1 MTAHGPATAAS
12 AGPGG
17 LGHGAEDSV
26 RSRSLMLFGVRL
38 GIASEVMLFGAL
50 FAAYFVIR
58 ADAGVWPPDKFGGER
73 PEILLPGINTLLLVS
88 SSVTMQLGVW
98 AASRG
103 DRSRL
108 LRWLALTLV
117 LGFTFLCIQ
126 AYEYAN
132 NGFGLRD
139 GTFGS
144 TFYTLTGF
152 HGAHVLIGLTFIAIV
167 ANRARRGMISAER
180 HTAVEAASYY
190 WHFVDVVWLFL
201 FSTVYVL

>member
-1 MTAHGPATAAS
+1 MNAQAIARHDPSPAAVNHEA
-12 AGPGG
+12 
-17 LGHGAEDSV
+17 DSGN
-26 RSRSLMLFGVRL
+26 MLFGVKL

-58 ADAGVWPPDKFGGER
+58 ADSGSWPPESFGGER
-73 PEILLPGINTLLLVS
+73 PEILLPGVNTLLLVS

-98 AASRG
+98 AAQRG
-103 DRSRL
+103 GGRHL
-108 LRWLALTLV
+108 LRWLAATLV
-117 LGFTFLCIQ
+117 LGLAFLSIQ
-126 AYEYAN
+126 GYEYAN

-144 TFYTLTGF
+144 VFYTLTGF
-152 HGAHVLIGLTFIAIV
+152 HGFHVLAGLAFIAIV
-167 ANRARRGMISAER
+167 ANRARVGLISPTQ
-180 HTAVEAASYY
+180 HTAVEAASYS